1 MTASTKGFAPHARIH
16 AAVASASRVLFVL
29 FALSMPAYALAR
41 MAWGEAG
48 AATATAATA
57 LAWFLCSLALCIH
70 EEGAS
75 RAALF
80 LGSGFAIAFGMEY
93 LGSRTGFLFGAYTY
107 TELLGPKMWGYVP
120 LLIPLAWFM
129 MLYPSWCI
137 AGWLARDKPARVA
150 VAALAMTAWDLSLD
164 PRMVADGAWVWHDGG
179 AYFGIPLTNFVGW
192 LVTAAMIFGVWSVP
206 ARDTGQAQ
214 ARSRL
219 PEWVFVIAW
228 LGESA
233 ANVFFWE
240 RPLVGLAT
248 FLGMGVFAVPALLRI
263 HRNAAYNSGP
273 RHG

>member
-1 MTASTKGFAPHARIH
+1 MTALAKGFAQRARIH
-16 AAVASASRVLFVL
+16 AAMALASRALFAL

-41 MAWGEAG
+41 MAWGDAG
-48 AATATAATA
+48 AAAATAVTA

-70 EEGAS
+70 EEGAA

-107 TELLGPKMWGYVP
+107 TELLGPKMLGYVP

-129 MLYPSWCI
+129 MLFPSWRI
-137 AGWLARDKPARVA
+137 AGWLTQSWPTRIAA
-150 VAALAMTAWDLSLD
+150 AALAMTAWDLSLD
-164 PRMVADGAWVWHDGG
+164 PRMVADGAWIWRDGG
-179 AYFGIPLTNFVGW
+179 AYFGIPLSNFAGW
-192 LVTAAMIFGVWSVP
+192 LITAALIFGVWSFRSSHAALTR
-206 ARDTGQAQ
+206 ARTT
-214 ARSRL
+214 L

-233 ANVFFWE
+233 ANVFFWG
-240 RPLVGLAT
+240 RPPVGLVT
-248 FLGMGVFAVPALLRI
+248 FIGMGVFAVPALLRM